1 MCRVFIAS
9 DAIWTRSEAGDSL
22 DVISWS
28 GETYRLIPS
37 RFPPVAV
44 YEALVP
50 TERMEA
56 LVKVENLTNPRL
68 RSLQRLA
75 HNMNEDPATSAR
87 LQNWNL
93 APFAYGNPEGSTFF
107 GEETPCVELCAE
119 GQTALAVS
127 IARRNTFLDRTDEPA
142 TGLDM
147 RMLKTP
153 VTGRFW
159 DLRSQGVI
167 PSLSE
172 CRRLGGLMPPDAD
185 GILFRPAERPSGTA
199 VVVVNGGALEKAE
212 QTVHYRYVWNGRKI
226 SQIYAFDKEGRKIE
240 ADTLG
245 GEIDVL
251 VA

>member
-1 MCRVFIAS
+1 
-9 DAIWTRSEAGDSL
+9 
-22 DVISWS
+22 
-28 GETYRLIPS
+28 
-37 RFPPVAV
+37 
-44 YEALVP
+44 
-50 TERMEA
+50 
-56 LVKVENLTNPRL
+56 
-68 RSLQRLA
+68 
-75 HNMNEDPATSAR
+75 MNEDPATSAR
-87 LQNWNL
+87 LQSWNL

-127 IARRNTFLDRTDEPA
+127 IARRNTFLGRTDEPA

-167 PSLSE
+167 PTLSE
-172 CRRLGGLMPPDAD
+172 CRRLGGLMPSDAD

-199 VVVVNGGALEKAE
+199 VVVVNGGALEKPV

-245 GEIDVL
+245 GETDVL